1 MLCSRTEFSFI
12 CFIHYSLIKSQIGEG
27 KIPLRTADAAMRVMT
42 QSKDA
47 LNWGR
52 GPLGRE

>member
-1 MLCSRTEFSFI
+1 MFQNRVFI
-12 CFIHYSLIKSQIGEG
+12 RFIHYSLIKSQIGEG